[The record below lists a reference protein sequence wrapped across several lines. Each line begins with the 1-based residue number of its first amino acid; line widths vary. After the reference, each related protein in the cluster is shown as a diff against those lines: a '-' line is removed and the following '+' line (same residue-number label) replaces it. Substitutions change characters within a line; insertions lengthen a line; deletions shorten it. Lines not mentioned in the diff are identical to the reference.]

1 MGGIGPISRLIE
13 ADITAATGSPP
24 APSSPRAGRMIPAPR
39 AWAAS
44 PMDAGF

>member
-1 MGGIGPISRLIE
+1 MGGVGPISCLIE

-24 APSSPRAGRMIPAPR
+24 APSSPRSGWMIPPPR

-44 PMDAGF
+44 PMDADF